1 MPNAVA
7 SAAVPKVVRP
17 GVVAHA
23 VASAAVP
30 NVVRPGVV
38 AHVVAMPV
46 QSGTPHAAVNMYTGP
61 PVVAV
66 G

>member
-1 MPNAVA
+1 MEMPTAIASAVVPNAVA
-7 SAAVPKVVRP
+7 S
-17 GVVAHA
+17 AHA

-46 QSGTPHAAVNMYTGP
+46 QSGTPHAAVNMYKGP